1 MIKVNLTFQPLD
13 PPHELGNDF
22 VLTRTEEGEWTVEP
36 DYPVIDNLEG
46 MLDGEPKVYW
56 AGFPSDGDTPSLIEG
71 PEKRILQTI
80 NTHFPQWDFIAD
92 FKVEHDIVFDPPN
105 PELVY

>member
-22 VLTRTEEGEWTVEP
+22 VLTHTENGWKVEP

-46 MLDGEPKVYW
+46 MLDGEPKIYW
-56 AGFPSDGDTPSLIEG
+56 AGFPSQGDTPSLIDG
-71 PEKRILQTI
+71 PEERILQTI
-80 NTHFPQWDFIAD
+80 ETHFPQWDFIAG
-92 FKVEHDIVFDPPN
+92 FNVEHDIKFGTPN
-105 PELVY
+105 PEVIY